1 MELALL
7 WDVVK
12 TAKQWLEKFFAKK
25 AAAKPTS
32 ALSVAKRFVELFE
45 AHGVKQSQIPNFFG
59 HGLELKDFVDHN
71 SLISVLSEQIL
82 SDAAELFAIRRE
94 WLDGVDEQIYKTHD
108 FYKHPE
114 DFVTFISDLKGNDG
128 NLGGM
133 LYVSQ
138 EDSRNAEAFF
148 IIEECIGHIGDKP
161 IYRNYFCGDWVYSY
175 WRCRA
180 YLAACIAIAWE
191 NRVYIHGQYITKEL
205 AKKLSGGYGFFG
217 IDEWH
222 GGYPSFRGER
232 FDPEYMA
239 LNPEVYLDGID
250 EGLFGL
256 KAALGLWLELEEQ
269 GYMKI
274 GIGPSDRKPFEN
286 ELKRLQKGN
295 KHSTKRS
302 LMNFFKSSN

>member
-12 TAKQWLEKFFAKK
+12 TTKKWLENFFAKK

-32 ALSVAKRFVELFE
+32 ALSVARRFVELFE

-59 HGLELKDFVDHN
+59 HGLALKDFAN
-71 SLISVLSEQIL
+71 EQSLVNALSETIL
-82 SDAAELFAIRRE
+82 DDAAKLFAVRRE
-94 WLDGVDEQIYKTHD
+94 WLDGADVQIYETHD
-108 FYKHPE
+108 FYKQPE
-114 DFVTFISDLKGNDG
+114 KFYQFITELKASQQE
-128 NLGGM
+128 LGGV
-133 LYVSQ
+133 LYACKDAKAHD
-138 EDSRNAEAFF
+138 ETFF
-148 IIEECIGHIGDKP
+148 IIEQCIGWVGDKP
-161 IYRNYFCGDWVYSY
+161 IYRNYYCGGWDFNY
-175 WRCRA
+175 WKCRA
-180 YLAACIAIAWE
+180 YLTACIAIAWE
-191 NRVYIHGQYITKEL
+191 HSVYIHGRYIDIKA
-205 AKKLSGGYGFFG
+205 AKKLSGGRAFIGVNA
-217 IDEWH
+217 WH

-286 ELKRLQKGN
+286 ELKRLQEGK
-295 KHSTKRS
+295 KHSIIQP
-302 LMNFFKSSN
+302 LMNFFKS